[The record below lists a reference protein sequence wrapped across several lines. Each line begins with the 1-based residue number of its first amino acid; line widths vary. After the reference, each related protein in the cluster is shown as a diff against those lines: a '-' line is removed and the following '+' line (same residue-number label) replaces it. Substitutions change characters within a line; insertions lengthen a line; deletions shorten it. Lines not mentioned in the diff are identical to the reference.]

1 MIVKESKH
9 CDNARMNKSPS
20 MDSADKAFS
29 DAIRT
34 RDNYQCRFCGAVAT
48 DCAHIVGRREKIT
61 RWDADNAITLCR
73 DHHRYFTDHPDEFEA
88 WISGLIGKAGYDE
101 LQRRRRMVLK
111 VNAVR
116 LKDIGAHYRAET
128 RRMKKNGTRDLEPW
142 VPYEAYALR
151 AG

>member
-1 MIVKESKH
+1 
-9 CDNARMNKSPS
+9 MNKSPN
-20 MDSADKAFS
+20 MDPADRAFS

-34 RDNYQCRFCGAVAT
+34 RDNYQCQFCHAVGT

-61 RWDADNAITLCR
+61 RWDADNALTLCR
-73 DHHRYFTDHPDEFEA
+73 THHRYFTDHPAEFEA
-88 WISGLIGKAGYDE
+88 WIIERIGHEDYGY
-101 LQRRRRMVLK
+101 LQARRHRVLK
-111 VNAVR
+111 VNAAR
-116 LKDIGAHYRAET
+116 LKEIGAHYRAEA